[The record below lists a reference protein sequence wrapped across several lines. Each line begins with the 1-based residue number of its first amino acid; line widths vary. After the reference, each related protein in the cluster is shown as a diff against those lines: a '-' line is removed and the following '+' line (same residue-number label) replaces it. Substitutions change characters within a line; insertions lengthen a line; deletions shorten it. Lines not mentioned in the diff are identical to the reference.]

1 MTKHLADHRTPS
13 QGGRLQHFLRIA
25 RDRSEAAW
33 RAAWQRPRETDG
45 GHRRVV
51 EYVRIEKGR
60 QV

>member
-25 RDRSEAAW
+25 RDRSEDVW
-33 RAAWQRPRETDG
+33 RAAWQRTRETDG

-51 EYVRIEKGR
+51 EYVRIARGR